1 MSPDNNSPV
10 KGFRPLGG
18 SQDDQPEKSSNQND
32 KPLPPPSSPVSS
44 PPPPPP
50 APAPSSS
57 PPPVHD
63 TVEYKAPDPEPWENS
78 VNNSRTAAPPPWQQE
93 ATQKVVEPQQ
103 PYQQQPYQPQNS
115 YTAPFKNPGTAFV
128 LELIG
133 GIFGLFGIGYMYAGK
148 TSQGVIRLIVGI
160 LCNLV
165 LGFIF
170 VPLTAGICA
179 FIAFPFYIGFAI
191 ISANSIKNY
200 LTKQQTP

>member
-18 SQDDQPEKSSNQND
+18 SQNEQPEKPGKQDN
-32 KPLPPPSSPVSS
+32 KPMPPSPTPSS
-44 PPPPPP
+44 SFPPP
-50 APAPSSS
+50 APAPSSL
-57 PPPVHD
+57 PPEHNA
-63 TVEYKAPDPEPWENS
+63 VEYKAPDPEPWENS

-103 PYQQQPYQPQNS
+103 PYQQQPYQPQYS

-148 TSQGVIRLIVGI
+148 TSQGVIRLIAGI